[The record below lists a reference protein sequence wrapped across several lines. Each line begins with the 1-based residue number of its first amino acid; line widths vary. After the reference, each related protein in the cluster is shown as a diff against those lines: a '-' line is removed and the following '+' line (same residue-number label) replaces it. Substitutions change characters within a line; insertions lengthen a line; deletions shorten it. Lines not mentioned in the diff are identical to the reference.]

1 MFQVTFISISFLIIV
16 VNYDENNKKTYI
28 WDKLKSDIPVITND
42 FRNFA
47 STCKAVTP
55 DKLSNGWVAYANSI
69 NNTDAELHRFLVG
82 VDEGRYKIDDI
93 DKYMQKAGKSTS
105 KFGLALK
112 NVAANVGISILV
124 SLAMKGISLL
134 INKINDYINRLDI
147 AKDKLSETTSEL
159 KSVESEIDSVSSKI
173 KDLESSGPLS
183 LTDKE
188 ELKRLKEENAELEK
202 RQQYLEKQKKA
213 ESEKVVQYAKE
224 KMDYNYGRETS
235 REDIDAYKKYMD
247 NPEAYDG
254 TYYEDDALTIKIA
267 QYEKYKEQR
276 KQAVE
281 NEDWEAI
288 ELIDKN
294 LQQLE
299 ESLIADRTELQG
311 FRDDLSL
318 TGESS
323 AELDNVNQKLKFIDN
338 TLLSPGQNLVKFIDN
353 DITDESKDKLVKLA
367 EEGKL
372 TSDVLKKNFSEV
384 DTYLTKNGLTLEDLI
399 SILVKYKKELSSIS
413 DIPLSFSE
421 QMTDVHSLSEGL
433 DQLDSIMAD
442 VINGEEFDYSSIL
455 NNDSFNDAFKKYG
468 KEYED
473 FIQAVTESPKDI
485 SKCQQAFDNLAT
497 AYVNGSEALKD
508 LTEETREA
516 AILELG
522 QMGIKNA
529 KEVVDSYLQI
539 DRAKKEIENSGYDL
553 ANISYEEAYAFMQL
567 SNASDTARNY
577 LFAYYAQ
584 KLLINKNGINTVQ
597 DCIQLKN
604 LANAAGYTGSALLY
618 LAKIQSLLNKID
630 NENLVEGTLSYQ
642 AAYSKLTEY
651 NNGLQKLL
659 ASEMK
664 VADVQV
670 DFGNGTKSLAAAQE
684 KAADATD
691 KVTDALEKEK
701 SKLED
706 IKAEYDLLYDAVMWF
721 YDKQIEK
728 IDDKIDALNEEN
740 ERLQEQQENMD
751 RILAAIE
758 SNYDAEIKLIQDKI
772 DALKDENDEEERA
785 LALEEAKRK
794 LQEAKS
800 RKTLMVYQK
809 GVGFTYQVDT
819 KAITEAEEE
828 LEELQENEV
837 VAELEKQIEKLEEAK
852 NKWSEIPEA
861 YEKAMQEIAAM
872 NYFGKNWKEITL
884 NPSDGL
890 LNSFEGKYTGIQ
902 SSIDKNEDR
911 IESYE
916 KEKEKIEELKKAWE
930 DAKNAYQYYQYET
943 KLAEYFGSDY
953 EYQLLN
959 NSKVWRQQYAEE
971 YSNLCSQIEALEQK
985 IKAANDE
992 TANAAT
998 TNAETIKTANEET
1011 VKSAE
1016 ALSNSVSQAET
1027 ATGSVIDAAGEKVD
1041 NIAKVINTLK
1051 DAIFNLITNINI
1063 LYQTMTEIDSISLG
1077 NLMAQFGAGSSNG
1090 SFEGGMVVTGVM
1102 TKPSE
1107 GGEESASGGSGLLGA
1122 INAVIDAVG
1131 KIDSADTTSLIGA
1144 LNELN
1149 NTELKGII
1157 DKFGIS
1163 GDNGATEGSLLSAIN
1178 NVSNTITGEGN
1189 VESGLI
1195 PSIKELGSDATSG
1208 HIFKVQNSFHTL
1220 MQEITGVIKQ
1230 VDALIDK
1237 INSIPKVPSIGGNSK
1252 GTGTAF
1258 TFGTGTAFSGTAY
1271 ASGTGKWGLPSDKP
1285 GSLVAEQGSEI
1296 VVRDGKYRLISSPT
1310 LMDLKKGDIV
1320 FNHKQTEAIMKNGSK
1335 PVIDKIANKNEK
1347 IVNDLKGFAF
1357 AEGTIKEKI
1366 FEAIMNGISL
1376 IMNPKDV
1383 IPKFAQNI
1391 KKLPDNPSEQKVEI
1405 HIGDIH
1411 VHGVD
1416 NVNDFADDILK
1427 YLPNALLQKIN
1438 KK

>member
-1 MFQVTFISISFLIIV
+1 MFAT
-16 VNYDENNKKTYI
+16 
-28 WDKLKSDIPVITND
+28 KLKS
-42 FRNFA
+42 
-47 STCKAVTP
+47 
-55 DKLSNGWVAYANSI
+55 
-69 NNTDAELHRFLVG
+69 
-82 VDEGRYKIDDI
+82 
-93 DKYMQKAGKSTS
+93 
-105 KFGLALK
+105 
-112 NVAANVGISILV
+112 VAANIGIMLAITAAVKIASAAWDKFDTTVSEAQEDLDETQNTIKSLKEQIKELESIDANAITQGQRDKLENLKEQLKV
-124 SLAMKGISLL
+124 QEQLEEIEKRRLARETIGNGNFADYFDKDSYKN
-134 INKINDYINRLDI
+134 NKIKLHNVTED
-147 AKDKLSETTSEL
+147 AKYNLN
-159 KSVESEIDSVSSKI
+159 SVSGTFTSRQSYI
-173 KDLESSGPLS
+173 SSLNEQLVNTEG
-183 LTDKE
+183 LTEKQIE
-188 ELKRLKEENAELEK
+188 ELENSLKEAN
-202 RQQYLEKQKKA
+202 RQQNISRETILGIQENLITNKADIQNWMSQIQTYIDEGYLVGSDLTRANEIIKELQILLNGTNDEIERTNNLLYGGDDSIESVIAEKTKYTYQNLLDNGFTKDEIEILSTLTFDKNATFEELRKVLEEAQKKA
-213 ESEKVVQYAKE
+213 S
-224 KMDYNYGRETS
+224 
-235 REDIDAYKKYMD
+235 
-247 NPEAYDG
+247 NPP
-254 TYYEDDALTIKIA
+254 
-267 QYEKYKEQR
+267 
-276 KQAVE
+276 
-281 NEDWEAI
+281 I
-288 ELIDKN
+288 E
-294 LQQLE
+294 
-299 ESLIADRTELQG
+299 
-311 FRDDLSL
+311 
-318 TGESS
+318 
-323 AELDNVNQKLKFIDN
+323 VPLK
-338 TLLSPGQNLVKFIDN
+338 
-353 DITDESKDKLVKLA
+353 
-367 EEGKL
+367 
-372 TSDVLKKNFSEV
+372 
-384 DTYLTKNGLTLEDLI
+384 
-399 SILVKYKKELSSIS
+399 
-413 DIPLSFSE
+413 FSE
-421 QMTDVHSLSEGL
+421 QMSGVESLSAGL

-473 FIQAVTESPKDI
+473 FIQAVTESPRDI

-508 LTEETREA
+508 LTEETRDA

-539 DRAKKEIENSGYDL
+539 DRVKKEIENSGYDL

-630 NENLVEGTLSYQ
+630 NENLVEGTIPYQ

-706 IKAEYDLLYDAVMWF
+706 IKAEYDFLYDAVMWF

-740 ERLQEQQENMD
+740 ERLQKQQENMD

-758 SNYDAEIKLIQDKI
+758 ANYDAEIKLIQDKI

-884 NPSDGL
+884 NPSDSL
-890 LNSFEGKYTGIQ
+890 LNKFEGKYTGIQ
-902 SSIDKNEDR
+902 SSIVKNEDR
-911 IESYE
+911 IEKYE

-943 KLAEYFGSDY
+943 KLSEYFGSDY

-971 YSNLCSQIEALEQK
+971 YSNLCAQIEALEQK

-998 TNAETIKTANEET
+998 TNAQTIKTANEET

-1041 NIAKVINTLK
+1041 NIAQVINTLK

-1063 LYQTMTEIDSISLG
+1063 LYQTMTEIDTITLE
-1077 NLMAQFGAGSSNG
+1077 NLMAQFGTSSSNG

-1107 GGEESASGGSGLLGA
+1107 GSEGSVSGGSGLLGA
-1122 INAVIDAVG
+1122 INSVIEAVDKLKGVSI
-1131 KIDSADTTSLIGA
+1131 K
-1144 LNELN
+1144 ELN
-1149 NTELKGII
+1149 DTELTDII
-1157 DKFGIS
+1157 NRFGVS

-1320 FNHKQTEAIMKNGSK
+1320 FNHKQTEAILKNGKKS
-1335 PVIDKIANKNEK
+1335 VIDNLANKSEK
-1347 IVNDLKGFAF
+1347 IVNNLNGFAYS
-1357 AEGTIKEKI
+1357 AGTVTGNA
-1366 FEAIMNGISL
+1366 FDAILNGL
-1376 IMNPKDV
+1376 QLMLQPKNV
-1383 IPKFAQNI
+1383 LPKFAQKF
-1391 KKLPDNPSEQKVEI
+1391 KKLPNNPNEQKVEI

-1411 VHGVD
+1411 VHGVQ
-1416 NVNDFADDILK
+1416 NVNGLADQIINH
-1427 YLPNALLQKIN
+1427 LPNTMLQKLN

>member
-1 MFQVTFISISFLIIV
+1 M
-16 VNYDENNKKTYI
+16 
-28 WDKLKSDIPVITND
+28 
-42 FRNFA
+42 A
-47 STCKAVTP
+47 STATN
-55 DKLSNGWVAYANSI
+55 KLSNSFK
-69 NNTDAELHRFLVG
+69 T
-82 VDEGRYKIDDI
+82 
-93 DKYMQKAGKSTS
+93 
-105 KFGLALK
+105 LALSVG
-112 NVAANVGISILV
+112 NALIVAAISAALSYVI
-124 SLAMKGISLL
+124 KE
-134 INKINDYINRLDI
+134 INDYINRLDI

-159 KSVESEIDSVSSKI
+159 ESVESEIDSISSKI

-188 ELKRLKEENAELEK
+188 ELERLKEENAELEK
-202 RQQYLEKQKKA
+202 RKQYLEIQKQE
-213 ESEKVVQYAKE
+213 ESKDVVQYAKE

-247 NPEAYDG
+247 NPEAYGG

-323 AELDNVNQKLKFIDN
+323 AELDNVNQKLKFIDDL
-338 TLLSPGQNLVKFIDN
+338 LLSPGQNLINFIDN
-353 DITDESKDKLVKLA
+353 EITDEDKDSLVKLA

-372 TSDVLKKNFSEV
+372 TSDVLKKSFSEV
-384 DTYLTKNGLTLEDLI
+384 DTYLTENGLTLEDLI

-421 QMTDVHSLSEGL
+421 QMTDVHSLSAGL

-455 NNDSFNDAFKKYG
+455 NNDGFNDAFKKYG
-468 KEYED
+468 KEYEN
-473 FIQAVTESPKDI
+473 FIQAVTESPRDI
-485 SKCQQAFDNLAT
+485 SKCQQAFDDLAT
-497 AYVNGSEALKD
+497 AYINGSDALRD
-508 LTEETREA
+508 LTEETRNS
-516 AILELG
+516 AILELT
-522 QMGIKNA
+522 QMGVKNA
-529 KEVVDSYLQI
+529 EEVVDSYLQI

-553 ANISYEEAYAFMQL
+553 ANITYEEAYAFMKL
-567 SNASDTARNY
+567 GDASDTAKNY
-577 LFAYYAQ
+577 LFAYYTQ
-584 KLLINKNGINTVQ
+584 KMMLNGNQIDTVQ
-597 DCIQLKN
+597 ECIQLKN
-604 LANAAGYTGSALLY
+604 LARASGYAGSALLY
-618 LAKIQSLLNKID
+618 LTKIQSLVNKISVD
-630 NENLVEGTLSYQ
+630 KLVEGTLPYRMVEMQ
-642 AAYSKLTEY
+642 IKQY
-651 NNGLQKLL
+651 NGSLQQLL
-659 ASEMK
+659 NTEMK
-664 VADVQV
+664 AADVQV
-670 DFGNGTKSLAAAQE
+670 DFGNGAKSMAAAQE
-684 KAADATD
+684 KAADTTD

-728 IDDKIDALNEEN
+728 IDDKIYALNEEN

-758 SNYDAEIKLIQDKI
+758 ANYDAEIKLIQDKI

-800 RKTLMVYQK
+800 RKILMVYQK

-884 NPSDGL
+884 NPSDSL

-911 IESYE
+911 IERYE

-943 KLAEYFGSDY
+943 KLSEYFGSDY

-959 NSKVWRQQYAEE
+959 NSKMWRQQYAEE
-971 YSNLCSQIEALEQK
+971 YSNLCAQIEALEQK

-998 TNAETIKTANEET
+998 TNAQTIKTANEET

-1016 ALSNSVSQAET
+1016 ALSSSISSAET
-1027 ATGSVIDAAGEKVD
+1027 ATSSVVDAAGTKVD
-1041 NIAKVINTLK
+1041 NIAQVISTLK
-1051 DAIFNLITNINI
+1051 DTIADLILNIDTLYGTLASIDQITLDNI
-1063 LYQTMTEIDSISLG
+1063 MS
-1077 NLMAQFGAGSSNG
+1077 QFGVSGSSNG

-1102 TKPSE
+1102 TKPSD
-1107 GGEESASGGSGLLGA
+1107 GGESSGGAGLLGA
-1122 INAVIDAVG
+1122 INSVIEAVDKLKGVSI
-1131 KIDSADTTSLIGA
+1131 K
-1144 LNELN
+1144 ELN
-1149 NTELKGII
+1149 DTELTDII
-1157 DKFGIS
+1157 NRFGVS

-1237 INSIPKVPSIGGNSK
+1237 INSIPKVPSIGGNSE

-1320 FNHKQTEAIMKNGSK
+1320 FNHKQTAAIMKNGKKS
-1335 PVIDKIANKNEK
+1335 VIDNLVNKSEK
-1347 IVNDLKGFAF
+1347 IVNNLNGFSYSAGTVTGNAF
-1357 AEGTIKEKI
+1357 D
-1366 FEAIMNGISL
+1366 AILNGL
-1376 IMNPKDV
+1376 QLMLQPKNV
-1383 IPKFAQNI
+1383 LPKFAQKF
-1391 KKLPDNPSEQKVEI
+1391 KKLPNNPNEQKVEI

-1411 VHGVD
+1411 VHGVQ
-1416 NVNDFADDILK
+1416 NVNGLADQIINH
-1427 YLPNALLQKIN
+1427 LPNTMLQKLN

>member
-1 MFQVTFISISFLIIV
+1 MFAT
-16 VNYDENNKKTYI
+16 
-28 WDKLKSDIPVITND
+28 KLKS
-42 FRNFA
+42 
-47 STCKAVTP
+47 
-55 DKLSNGWVAYANSI
+55 
-69 NNTDAELHRFLVG
+69 
-82 VDEGRYKIDDI
+82 
-93 DKYMQKAGKSTS
+93 
-105 KFGLALK
+105 
-112 NVAANVGISILV
+112 VAANIGIMLAITAAIKIASAAWDKFDTTVGEAQEDLDETQSTIKSLKEQIKELESID
-124 SLAMKGISLL
+124 ANAITQGQ
-134 INKINDYINRLDI
+134 R
-147 AKDKLSETTSEL
+147 DKLENLKEQLKVQEQLEEIEKRRLARETIGNGNFADYFDKDSYKNNKRKLHNVTEDAKYNL
-159 KSVESEIDSVSSKI
+159 NSVSGTFTNRQAYI
-173 KDLESSGPLS
+173 SSLNEQ
-183 LTDKE
+183 LTNTEGLTEKQIE
-188 ELKRLKEENAELEK
+188 ELENSLKEAN
-202 RQQYLEKQKKA
+202 RQQNISRETILGIQENLITNKADIQNWMSQIQTYIDEGYLVGSDYTRANEILKELQILLNGTNDEIERTNNLLYGGDDSIESVIAEKTKYTYQNLLDNGFTKDEIEILSTLTFDKDASFEELRKVLEEAQKKA
-213 ESEKVVQYAKE
+213 S
-224 KMDYNYGRETS
+224 
-235 REDIDAYKKYMD
+235 
-247 NPEAYDG
+247 NPP
-254 TYYEDDALTIKIA
+254 
-267 QYEKYKEQR
+267 
-276 KQAVE
+276 
-281 NEDWEAI
+281 I
-288 ELIDKN
+288 E
-294 LQQLE
+294 
-299 ESLIADRTELQG
+299 
-311 FRDDLSL
+311 
-318 TGESS
+318 
-323 AELDNVNQKLKFIDN
+323 VPLK
-338 TLLSPGQNLVKFIDN
+338 
-353 DITDESKDKLVKLA
+353 
-367 EEGKL
+367 
-372 TSDVLKKNFSEV
+372 
-384 DTYLTKNGLTLEDLI
+384 
-399 SILVKYKKELSSIS
+399 
-413 DIPLSFSE
+413 FSE
-421 QMTDVHSLSEGL
+421 QMTDVHSLSAGL

-455 NNDSFNDAFKKYG
+455 NNDDFYNTFHAFSD
-468 KEYED
+468 EYEN
-473 FIQAVTESPKDI
+473 FIETITNSPSDI
-485 SKCQQAFDNLAT
+485 NKCKSAFDDLAT
-497 AYVNGSEALKD
+497 AYVHSTDVLKN
-508 LTEETREA
+508 LTAESKDA
-516 AILELG
+516 AILELE
-522 QMGIKNA
+522 QMGVKNA
-529 KEVVDSYLQI
+529 TEVV
-539 DRAKKEIENSGYDL
+539 EIALGEYTMALDL
-553 ANISYEEAYAFMQL
+553 AKQAGVDLENATWDEINALMTQEGVLENAKISLYNYYLNKFLCSEA
-567 SNASDTARNY
+567 SITTADDC
-577 LFAYYAQ
+577 Q
-584 KLLINKNGINTVQ
+584 QLINLASQCKNTAEHVAILTRIMNLYNNVLHNDMWGQATKDLATKQVES
-597 DCIQLKN
+597 LKN
-604 LANAAGYTGSALLY
+604 QLLE
-618 LAKIQSLLNKID
+618 LNVGAI
-630 NENLVEGTLSYQ
+630 
-642 AAYSKLTEY
+642 
-651 NNGLQKLL
+651 
-659 ASEMK
+659 
-664 VADVQV
+664 V
-670 DFGNGTKSLAAAQE
+670 DFRDGTKSLAAAQE

-740 ERLQEQQENMD
+740 ERLQEQQENID

-758 SNYDAEIKLIQDKI
+758 ANYDAEIKLIQDKI

-837 VAELEKQIEKLEEAK
+837 VEELEKQIEKLEEAK

-861 YEKAMQEIAAM
+861 YEKAMQKIAAM
-872 NYFGKNWKEITL
+872 NYFGKNWKDITL
-884 NPSDGL
+884 NPSDSL

-971 YSNLCSQIEALEQK
+971 YSNLCAQIEALEQK

-998 TNAETIKTANEET
+998 TNAQTIKTANEET

-1027 ATGSVIDAAGEKVD
+1027 ATGSVIDAAGAKVD
-1041 NIAKVINTLK
+1041 TIAQVINTLK
-1051 DAIFNLITNINI
+1051 DAIFDLITNINI

-1107 GGEESASGGSGLLGA
+1107 GSEGSVSGGSGLLGA
-1122 INAVIDAVG
+1122 INSVIEAVDKLKGVSI
-1131 KIDSADTTSLIGA
+1131 K
-1144 LNELN
+1144 ELN
-1149 NTELKGII
+1149 DTELTDII
-1157 DKFGIS
+1157 NRFGVS

-1258 TFGTGTAFSGTAY
+1258 TFATGTAFSGNAY
-1271 ASGTGKWGLPSDKP
+1271 ASGTGKWGLSSDKP

-1296 VVRDGKYRLISSPT
+1296 IVRDGKYRLISSPT

-1335 PVIDKIANKNEK
+1335 PVIDKLANKNEK

-1376 IMNPKDV
+1376 VMNPKDV